1 MSPLLLVIVM
11 LKDKVKTLLNEAL
24 DQDKSLFLID
34 FSMGAD
40 NSINVILDGDRGVSV
55 QDCMK
60 VSRAIEHNLDREEE
74 DFSLTVTSAGA
85 ASPMVDPRQYKKNV
99 GRKVKIQT
107 SEDVYEGNLTDAN
120 ENGIVLEW
128 KTREPKPLGKG
139 KTTVQKKKEITFSDI
154 KEAKV
159 ILKF

>member
-1 MSPLLLVIVM
+1 MSPLLLLLVM

-34 FSMGAD
+34 FSMGTD
-40 NSINVILDGDRGVSV
+40 NSIDVVLDGDNGVSV

-85 ASPMVDPRQYKKNV
+85 ASPLVNPRQYKKNV
-99 GRKVKIQT
+99 GRKVKVQT
-107 SEDVYEGNLTDAN
+107 SEDFYEGNLTDAN

>member
-1 MSPLLLVIVM
+1 MSPLLLLIVM
-11 LKDKVKTLLNEAL
+11 LKDKVKALLNEAL

-34 FSMGAD
+34 FNMGAD
-40 NSINVILDGDRGVSV
+40 NSINVVLDGDNGVSV

-85 ASPMVDPRQYKKNV
+85 ASPLVNPRQYKKNV
-99 GRKVKIQT
+99 GRKVKVQT
-107 SEDVYEGNLTDAN
+107 SEDFYEGNLTDAN

>member
-1 MSPLLLVIVM
+1 MSPLLLLVVM
-11 LKDKVKTLLNEAL
+11 LKDKVKALLNEAL

-34 FSMGAD
+34 FTVGTD
-40 NSINVILDGDRGVSV
+40 NSINVVLDGDQGISV

-85 ASPMVDPRQYKKNV
+85 ASPLVNPRQYKKNV
-99 GRKVKIQT
+99 GRKVKVQT
-107 SEDVYEGNLTDAN
+107 SEDFYEGNLTDAN

>member
-1 MSPLLLVIVM
+1 M
-11 LKDKVKTLLNEAL
+11 LKDKVKTLLKEAL

-40 NSINVILDGDRGVSV
+40 NGINVVLDGDNGVSV

-60 VSRAIEHNLDREEE
+60 ISRAIEHNLDREEE

-99 GRKVKIQT
+99 GRKVKVQT
-107 SEDVYEGNLTDAN
+107 SEDVYEANLIDAN
-120 ENGIVLEW
+120 DNGIVLEW
-128 KTREPKPLGKG
+128 KTREPKPIGKG